1 MKKFHYILLF
11 LFASCSKMDLI
22 VPTIPEV
29 AKVDT
34 SKNIIPPT
42 QNIIEGY
49 RVNPNARSLGTNY
62 WKTGAGVQIDLIIQT
77 FQKVLPYAQIANQ
90 HNHIQGG
97 WVAATCGDFN
107 NDGWIDVFTPGA
119 SNDLSIAE
127 RNRGVGFSFLLYDV
141 KTKTFKD
148 TSLLNDRY
156 IDVIPDIIKTVP
168 VYLNS
173 DEYVDIVLFPSDNPS
188 AQIKLLISDG
198 KGGYDL
204 TSIIT
209 NENDTYGNMSKP
221 TIMLFAGDVGDLN
234 GDKLPDLYVAANNFS
249 YIFWGISSYP
259 YFTPQNHA
267 TFVTDDVN
275 FKTINNNSFGESCS
289 NCSGAFG
296 GTIGDVNKDGW
307 NDIIIQNVENPSEI
321 PIPSQNKILI
331 NKGGGRFNNSSVINL
346 PYYERPSDAR
356 FYMQNF
362 DNIIDDINGDGLN
375 DIITLNA
382 APTTIINF
390 FVYLQTK
397 SGGFIIDKN
406 TFVYNN
412 NNTQKNNDT
421 NDQLLYFDYNKDG
434 LKDIGYVDGNNG
446 AEYGPWD
453 PITKRGNHMHIKT
466 VFIRTGN
473 QFIEKSLYDYDP
485 YAKSLL
491 PILNSRFK

>member
-1 MKKFHYILLF
+1 MKKFYYILLF
-11 LFASCSKMDLI
+11 IFASCSKKDLI

-34 SKNIIPPT
+34 SKNIIPPIQT
-42 QNIIEGY
+42 IIEGY
-49 RVNPNARSLGTNY
+49 RVNSNARSLGTNY
-62 WKTGAGVQIDLIIQT
+62 WKTGTGVQIDLIIQT

-97 WVAATCGDFN
+97 WGAATCGDFN

-127 RNRGVGFSFLLYDV
+127 RNRGVGASFLLYDV
-141 KTKTFKD
+141 ATRTYKD
-148 TSLLNDRY
+148 TSLLNDKY

-173 DEYVDIVLFPSDNPS
+173 DEYVDMVLFPADNAR
-188 AQIKLLISDG
+188 AQVKLLLSDG
-198 KGGYDL
+198 KGGYNL
-204 TSIIT
+204 SSIIT
-209 NENDTYGNMSKP
+209 NENDSYGNMSKP
-221 TIMLFAGDVGDLN
+221 TIFLSAGDVADLN
-234 GDKLPDLYVAANNFS
+234 GDKLPDMFLTANNFS

-259 YFTPQNHA
+259 YFTTSNHA
-267 TFVTDDVN
+267 TFVTDDEA
-275 FKTINNNSFGESCS
+275 FKFIQNNGFGESCA
-289 NCSGAFG
+289 NCSGSFG
-296 GTIGDVNKDGW
+296 ATIGDVNKDGW
-307 NDIIIQNVENPSEI
+307 NDVIIQTTENASEK
-321 PIPSQNKILI
+321 PLPYYNKILI

-346 PYYERPSDAR
+346 PYYERPSNAP

-362 DNIIDDINGDGLN
+362 DNIIDDVNGDGLN

-397 SGGFIIDKN
+397 NGGFVIDN
-406 TFVYNN
+406 NIFVYSN

-421 NDQLLYFDYNKDG
+421 NDQLFYFDYNKDG
-434 LKDIGYVDGNNG
+434 VKDIGYVDGNNG

-453 PITKRGNHMHIKT
+453 PTTKRGNHMHLKT

-491 PILNSRFK
+491 PILNTRFK